1 MAPGQ
6 YPPGPHLPAPNPPK
20 GRRWTLLGIGAL
32 VLVVTAVAVTVFVT
46 RDHKSSSPA
55 ARSTTSAPTPTT
67 NTTASSPSSTAAAN
81 VDPTALKGL
90 MASVADVTQ
99 IANNAT
105 MTPTLTQ
112 DSPLFGVHV
121 EPFECT
127 GAVMTAMNAT
137 YGGAGTAFAVQLLNN
152 GPENIDAIQALTS
165 FRNEADAKAF
175 VDRQFEDWQSCDDTD
190 VTVTV
195 DGRYGGPPQ
204 HGVIGHSENTNGSN
218 VVSISPPPGVE
229 GRRCQHVMSAR
240 KNVVIDVRVCAP
252 DVRNMG
258 LDLDRAIGD
267 KITGQR

>member
-1 MAPGQ
+1 M
-6 YPPGPHLPAPNPPK
+6 
-20 GRRWTLLGIGAL
+20 
-32 VLVVTAVAVTVFVT
+32 AVAVTVFVT
-46 RDHKSSSPA
+46 RDRESSTPA
-55 ARSTTSAPTPTT
+55 ARSTTSAAPTPTT
-67 NTTASSPSSTAAAN
+67 NTSASPSPTAAAN
-81 VDPTALKGL
+81 IDPTALKGL
-90 MASVADVTQ
+90 LASVADVTQ

-112 DSPLFGVHV
+112 DSPLFGVRV
-121 EPFECT
+121 DPFECT

-152 GPENIDAIQALTS
+152 GPQNIDAIQALTS
-165 FRNEADAKAF
+165 FHNEADAKAF

-204 HGVIGHSENTNGSN
+204 HGVVGQSENTNGSN
-218 VVSISPPPGVE
+218 VVLISPPPGVE

-240 KNVVIDVRVCAP
+240 KNVVIDVRFCAP
-252 DVRNMG
+252 DVLNMA
-258 LDLDRAIGD
+258 LDLDRVIGD